1 VRVVAP
7 TATVYRRRMSVNRRE
22 LLGFSALL
30 LAGPHR
36 ALQAAGLAPAAQAAQ
51 AQPLLLRWNENP
63 CGPSPLAR
71 LAVSHAI
78 AAGCR
83 YPSDEEM
90 QGLTNAL
97 AHKEGVGSD
106 HIVTGTGS
114 GELLCALGLL
124 AARDEGEIV
133 AAEPTYAELTAY
145 AQGRGAQLK
154 LVPVDGELRHDL
166 PAMQAALSAR
176 TRAVYICNPN
186 NPTGTAL
193 PAVAIR
199 DFIAALPA
207 GVTAI
212 VDEAYMDFVT
222 ADGVGSV
229 ADLVGGGSRVVI
241 LRTFSKIHGMAGLRC
256 GYAITRPDIADELA
270 AARMTTPS
278 IFAVRAARAS
288 LGDHEFLRQCRAR
301 IIASRTRILTELRR
315 LNLRYAEPQG
325 NFVFFDTGMPLE
337 RFTAVMLARN
347 ILVGRLFPP
356 YQSWCRITVGT
367 EPETKAF
374 LSALRAVTAAA

>member
-1 VRVVAP
+1 M
-7 TATVYRRRMSVNRRE
+7 TVNRRD
-22 LLGFSALL
+22 LLSLSGLL
-30 LAGPHR
+30 LAGPHG
-36 ALQAAGLAPAAQAAQ
+36 ALRAAGMSMQT
-51 AQPLLLRWNENP
+51 QPLILCWNENP
-63 CGPSPLAR
+63 YGPSPRAR

-78 AAGCR
+78 VAGCR

-90 QGLTNAL
+90 DGLTRAL
-97 AHKEGVGSD
+97 ARKEGVDSA

-124 AARDEGEIV
+124 AARDGGEIV
-133 AAEPTYAELTAY
+133 AAAPTYAELTEY
-145 AQGRGAQLK
+145 ARGRGAQLK
-154 LVPVDGELRHDL
+154 LVPVDTELRHDL

-193 PAVAIR
+193 PAAAIR

-222 ADGVGSV
+222 ADTVGSV
-229 ADLVGGGSRVVI
+229 ADLLGRGSRVAV

-256 GYAITRPDIADELA
+256 GYAITRPDIAQELA
-270 AARMTTPS
+270 AARMTSPN

-288 LGDHEFLRQCRAR
+288 LDDHEFLGQCRSR

-337 RFTAVMLARN
+337 RFTAAMLERN

-367 EPETKAF
+367 EPETTAF
-374 LSALRAVTAAA
+374 LQALRAVTAAA

>member
-7 TATVYRRRMSVNRRE
+7 TATVYRRRMSMNRRE
-22 LLGFSALL
+22 LLGLSALL
-30 LAGPHR
+30 LAAPHR
-36 ALQAAGLAPAAQAAQ
+36 TLHAAGLAPPAQ
-51 AQPLLLRWNENP
+51 AQPLLLCWNENP
-63 CGPSPLAR
+63 YGPSPRAR

-90 QGLTNAL
+90 HGLAQAL
-97 AHKEGVGSD
+97 ARKEGVDSD

-124 AARDEGEIV
+124 AARDGGEIV
-133 AAEPTYAELTAY
+133 AAAPTYAELTAY
-145 AQGRGAQLK
+145 ARGCGAQLK
-154 LVPVDGELRHDL
+154 LVPVDGALRHDL
-166 PAMQAALSAR
+166 PAMQAVMSAR

-199 DFIAALPA
+199 DFIGALPA
-207 GVTAI
+207 GLTAI
-212 VDEAYMDFVT
+212 VDEAYMDFAT
-222 ADGVGSV
+222 AD
-229 ADLVGGGSRVVI
+229 
-241 LRTFSKIHGMAGLRC
+241 MAGLRC
-256 GYAITRPDIADELA
+256 GYAIARPDIADELA
-270 AARMTTPS
+270 AARMTSPN

-288 LGDHEFLRQCRAR
+288 LDDPEFLRQCRGR

-337 RFTAVMLARN
+337 RFTAAMLERN

-367 EPETKAF
+367 DPETNAF